1 MVTEEENLI
10 KEVDEEIKQDDYKRL
25 WKKYG
30 KYLISSFI
38 LIILLVSLG
47 TTYKNYKIKKTEEL
61 SQLYFNALEKIE
73 NEDYVEAEKI
83 LTEIYN
89 AKGGYS
95 DLSVLQQFYLNNKQ
109 NKDHNIKNDKLN
121 KNIFLKDYFILQIFN
136 KNLSLEKNNI
146 SIDEIVRISRPNSPW
161 RFTAHELLTS
171 YYLKNND
178 TNNAIQSLNA
188 IIEDESSPISM
199 KERALLILKS
209 LKNS

>member
-73 NEDYVEAEKI
+73 NENYEEAEKI

-89 AKGGYS
+89 DKGGYS
-95 DLSVLQQFYLNNKQ
+95 DLSVLQQLYLNNKQ
-109 NKDHNIKNDKLN
+109 NKDHNIKNNKLN

-146 SIDEIVRISRPNSPW
+146 SIDEIVRIARPNSPW
-161 RFTAHELLTS
+161 RFTAHELLAS